1 MTKSE
6 KIILAILLIG
16 ALCAVIIGMA
26 TGLLGYVNSSMGS
39 SVSAL
44 LISVCILVYSLMI
57 WKK

>member
-6 KIILAILLIG
+6 KIILAVLLIG
-16 ALCAVIIGMA
+16 ALCAVIIGMV